1 MVNSTKMN
9 LRSSQ
14 AKVRAIDP
22 VVNSPTVSPSDAHS
36 IQVNARAIDPVVNSP
51 TASPSDVEVV
61 EPVAGSSTAADH
73 TEVSNAS
80 TVCVRQL
87 NLGDYAD
94 RALVSQVPSLT
105 PSSARPIHSGMFND
119 VFLIASGCRKE
130 LKAKYQIFLRELD
143 SNASHCGHLI
153 EPPTVETQIPISVQ
167 RPVLRDLLDF
177 LRTAADRT
185 SWETVKDLQETEV
198 LVFQT
203 LGRINSL
210 LKASPVL
217 DKSEADIIM
226 GHFATVA
233 TTNDAFCTRLSARLM
248 LTPEQSAVFD
258 ESDLMNPYLLC
269 FRLVATSELPTVDD
283 RFRLLWAVGSV
294 HAMRIRFLDWNNA
307 LSRRCAALKAQS
319 ETLSANIDDSKT
331 ETRGLKRKAE
341 EEVRTD
347 S

>member
-153 EPPTVETQIPISVQ
+153 EPPTVETQIPISV
-167 RPVLRDLLDF
+167 
-177 LRTAADRT
+177 
-185 SWETVKDLQETEV
+185 
-198 LVFQT
+198 
-203 LGRINSL
+203 
-210 LKASPVL
+210 
-217 DKSEADIIM
+217 
-226 GHFATVA
+226 
-233 TTNDAFCTRLSARLM
+233 
-248 LTPEQSAVFD
+248 
-258 ESDLMNPYLLC
+258 
-269 FRLVATSELPTVDD
+269 
-283 RFRLLWAVGSV
+283 
-294 HAMRIRFLDWNNA
+294 
-307 LSRRCAALKAQS
+307 
-319 ETLSANIDDSKT
+319 
-331 ETRGLKRKAE
+331 
-341 EEVRTD
+341 
-347 S
+347 

>member
-1 MVNSTKMN
+1 MSPSDF
-9 LRSSQ
+9 RSSQ
-14 AKVRAIDP
+14 I
-22 VVNSPTVSPSDAHS
+22 
-36 IQVNARAIDPVVNSP
+36 NARAIDPVVDSP

-80 TVCVRQL
+80 TVRMRQSDF
-87 NLGDYAD
+87 GEYAD
-94 RALVSQVPSLT
+94 RALVSQVPSPT
-105 PSSARPIHSGMFND
+105 PSSARPIRSGMFND
-119 VFLIASGCRKE
+119 VFLHASGCRKE

-167 RPVLRDLLDF
+167 RPVLHDLLDF
-177 LRTAADRT
+177 LKTATNRT

-210 LKASPVL
+210 LKANPVL
-217 DKSEADIIM
+217 DKSEADVVM

-233 TTNDAFCTRLSARLM
+233 RTNDAFCTRLSARLM

-269 FRLVATSELPTVDD
+269 FRLVATSELPTLDD

-294 HAMRIRFLDWNNA
+294 HAMRTRFLDWNNA
-307 LSRRCAALKAQS
+307 LSRHCAALKAQLD
-319 ETLSANIDDSKT
+319 TLSANINNFKT

-341 EEVRTD
+341 GEGQTD